1 MAKKMKKAA
10 KAAPKKSA
18 AKPAKKAAAKSIKK
32 SAKAAAKKSA
42 PKPKALTRKA
52 AKPAATQGESGLQT
66 VAPGFTCGDVEKSI
80 AWYSNVLGFN
90 VKQRWENEGKLMGAE
105 MNSGSVTFNLG
116 QDDWKM
122 GRDRVKG
129 VGLRMYI
136 TTGPRIDQLADAIKS
151 RGGTLTQ
158 EPTDTWGMRT
168 FAIDD
173 PDGFKLTFMTTPK
186 K

>member
-1 MAKKMKKAA
+1 MAKKMKKKAA

-18 AKPAKKAAAKSIKK
+18 AKPAKKAAAKAVKK
-32 SAKAAAKKSA
+32 SVKTAAKKSA
-42 PKPKALTRKA
+42 PA
-52 AKPAATQGESGLQT
+52 AKATKRKVAAPAAAQGLQS

-80 AWYSNVLGFN
+80 AWYSGVLGFT

-105 MNSGSVTFNLG
+105 MNSGSVTLNLG

-129 VGLRMYI
+129 VGMRMYI
-136 TTGPRIDQLADAIKS
+136 TTGPKIDQFADAIKS
-151 RGGTLTQ
+151 RGGVLTQ

>member
-1 MAKKMKKAA
+1 MAKKMKKAPKA
-10 KAAPKKSA
+10 NRNKKAAPKKQA
-18 AKPAKKAAAKSIKK
+18 AKKAVKK
-32 SAKAAAKKSA
+32 AAKKSA
-42 PKPKALTRKA
+42 AKSAPAKRKTS
-52 AKPAATQGESGLQT
+52 KPAATQGESGLQS

-105 MNSGSVTFNLG
+105 MNSGSVTLNLG

-129 VGLRMYI
+129 AGTRMYI

-151 RGGTLTQ
+151 RGGVLTQ